1 MPFEQF
7 AVFRDPAAHALAP
20 KSKAGGLQ
28 MIGIRFCPVSVA
40 RARVIVAGRAKGRIA
55 FEGLE
60 HGADFLSLTVSCAK
74 N

>member
-28 MIGIRFCPVSVA
+28 LPRHQVDDLFFSESSALLYLLKRGAILP
-40 RARVIVAGRAKGRIA
+40 RIA
-55 FEGLE
+55 NNLGNLFG
-60 HGADFLSLTVSCAK
+60 
-74 N
+74 